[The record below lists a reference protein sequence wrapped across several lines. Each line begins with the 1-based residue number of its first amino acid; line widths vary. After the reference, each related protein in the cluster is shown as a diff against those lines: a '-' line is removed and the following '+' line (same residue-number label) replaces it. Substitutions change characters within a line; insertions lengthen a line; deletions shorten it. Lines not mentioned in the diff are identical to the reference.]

1 MFFYD
6 SIEDLKFNLQQTLKR
21 LYEQMDSHDYD
32 DIDSAYFQGKIDAY
46 EDILGEL

>member
-1 MFFYD
+1 MFYD

-21 LYEQMDSHDYD
+21 LEETLSDGFL
-32 DIDSAYFQGKIDAY
+32 DIEEAAFIRGKIDAY